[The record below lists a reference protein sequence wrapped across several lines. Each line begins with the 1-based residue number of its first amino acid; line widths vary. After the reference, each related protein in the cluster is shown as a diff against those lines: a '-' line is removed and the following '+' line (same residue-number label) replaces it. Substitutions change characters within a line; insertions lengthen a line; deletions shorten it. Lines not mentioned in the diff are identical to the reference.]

1 MEGLVMRVSRLPYT
15 VAGQLIT
22 ALLGGVMAIG
32 SPGCNGFTLNV
43 GSGGLVTDSLG
54 FLLNNDTSS
63 DLLGALRLEDG
74 NSVYVYGTHAPDG
87 NIGDVQAAVLRE
99 SNGNESSVN
108 FDGGLVSKAKGAD
121 GSTIAVTYDERTTA
135 RLRGHM
141 DLVFAGADPG
151 SENQRVDFDI
161 DLTQALADF
170 ADQFKQV
177 TGIDIST
184 TPPPPNPG
192 GGRAIV
198 NEYVSPTGKPADSSQ
213 LIFAFAPFFVYGF
226 AGLGYLMVQV
236 MARCIEVMVQTIVA
250 VSKAVIVAAFSP
262 FIVMGEI
269 LRGAVGLPLTTTDLL
284 VQLALA
290 GVLVPPRPYL

>member
-1 MEGLVMRVSRLPYT
+1 MRVSRLPYSL
-15 VAGQLIT
+15 AGQLTT

-32 SPGCNGFTLNV
+32 APGCNGFTLNI
-43 GSGGLVTDSLG
+43 GSGGVVTNSLG
-54 FLLNNDTSS
+54 FLLNTDTSS

-74 NSVYVYGTHAPDG
+74 NSVYVYGTHGPDG
-87 NIGDVQAAVLRE
+87 NIGDVQAAVIRDAA
-99 SNGNESSVN
+99 GNESSVN
-108 FDGGLVSKAKGAD
+108 FDGGLLSKAKGSD

-151 SENQRVDFDI
+151 AENQRVDFDI

-177 TGIDIST
+177 TGIDISS

-198 NEYVSPTGKPADSSQ
+198 NDYVSRAGKSVDNSQ
-213 LIFAFAPFFVYGF
+213 LIFVFAPFFVYGF

-236 MARCIEVMVQTIVA
+236 MARCIEVMVHTIVA

-262 FIVMGEI
+262 FILMGEI
-269 LRGAVGLPLTTTDLL
+269 LRGAVGLSLTTTDLL
-284 VQLALA
+284 IQLALA
-290 GVLVPPRPYL
+290 GVAIPPRPYL